1 MMNPEQLKKDLEGL
15 YITIPTLFH
24 DDPQLSINEAGMRQH
39 VRFLREN
46 GICRENAVLLAGGA
60 AGDFSTLTFE
70 ERVRVASIVKDEAG
84 DIPVA
89 MGAQTTST
97 LEVQRIAEQAERV
110 GASFIQISCPFY
122 FNHTEDDFF
131 EHVLAASQASNVG
144 LIIYNTFWTSAE
156 VSFGMVE
163 RLSEIPQVVGLKWA
177 TKRSVAM
184 EFEDVVQTF
193 SQKLTVIDNDLL
205 FPISHMLGARAFEV
219 HLCNHW
225 PEWGVKLLDHLA
237 AGRYREVELDM
248 IREALPYYK
257 LWKRIELNYTVGD
270 GFVDKL
276 CMELIG
282 LPSSRCR
289 PPTRDIRER
298 YREEAREMLKACG
311 TPRVLS

>member
-1 MMNPEQLKKDLEGL
+1 MDYSQLKKDLEGL
-15 YITIPTLFH
+15 YITIPTLFN
-24 DDPQLSINEAGMRQH
+24 DPDMTINEDGIRQH
-39 VRFLREN
+39 ISFLRNN
-46 GICRENAVLLAGGA
+46 GINRQNAVLLAGGA
-60 AGDFSTLTFE
+60 AGDFSTMSFE
-70 ERVRVASIVKDEAG
+70 ERVRVAGIVKQAAG

-97 LEVQRIAEQAERV
+97 MELQRLAQAAEEI
-110 GASFIQISCPFY
+110 GASFIQVSCPFY
-122 FNHTEDDFF
+122 FNHTQDDFY
-131 EHVLAASQASNVG
+131 EHILAVSRSAKIG

-163 RLSEIPQVVGLKWA
+163 RLIEIPQVVGLKWA

-193 SQKLTVIDNDLL
+193 SSKLTVIDNDLL
-205 FPISHMLGARAFEV
+205 FPISHMLGAKAFEV

-225 PEWGVKLLDHLA
+225 PEWGVKLLATLEVGD
-237 AGRYREVELDM
+237 YKQVELDM
-248 IREALPYYK
+248 IKEALPYYR
-257 LWKRIELNYTVGD
+257 LWKKIEQTYTVGD

-289 PPTRDIRER
+289 PPTRDIREQ
-298 YREEAREMLKACG
+298 YREEARQMLIQCG
-311 TPRVLS
+311 TPRVIAA

>member
-1 MMNPEQLKKDLEGL
+1 MDYPQLKKDLEGL
-15 YITIPTLFH
+15 YITIPTLFN
-24 DDPQLSINEAGMRQH
+24 DPDMTINEDGIRQH
-39 VRFLREN
+39 ISFLKNN
-46 GICRENAVLLAGGA
+46 GINRQNAVLLAGGA
-60 AGDFSTLTFE
+60 AGDFSTMSFE
-70 ERVRVASIVKDEAG
+70 ERVRVAGIVKKAAG

-97 LEVQRIAEQAERV
+97 MELQRLAQAAEEI
-110 GASFIQISCPFY
+110 GASFIQVSCPFY
-122 FNHTEDDFF
+122 FNHTQDDFY
-131 EHVLAASQASNVG
+131 EHILAVSRSAKIG

-163 RLSEIPQVVGLKWA
+163 RLIEIPQVVGLKWA

-193 SQKLTVIDNDLL
+193 SSKLTVIDNDLL
-205 FPISHMLGARAFEV
+205 FPISHMLGAKAFEV

-225 PEWGVKLLDHLA
+225 PEWGVKLLATLE
-237 AGRYREVELDM
+237 AGDYKQVELDM
-248 IREALPYYK
+248 IKEALPYYR
-257 LWKRIELNYTVGD
+257 LWKKIEQTYTVGD

-289 PPTRDIRER
+289 PPTRDIREQ
-298 YREEAREMLKACG
+298 YREEARQMLIQCG
-311 TPRVLS
+311 TPRVIAA

>member
-1 MMNPEQLKKDLEGL
+1 MDYSQLKKDLEGL
-15 YITIPTLFH
+15 YITIPTLFN
-24 DDPQLSINEAGMRQH
+24 DPDMTINEDGIQQH
-39 VRFLREN
+39 ISFLRNN
-46 GICRENAVLLAGGA
+46 GINRQNAVLLAGGA
-60 AGDFSTLTFE
+60 AGDFSTMSFE
-70 ERVRVASIVKDEAG
+70 ERVRVAGIVKQAAG

-97 LEVQRIAEQAERV
+97 MELQRLAQAAEEI
-110 GASFIQISCPFY
+110 GASFIQVSCPFY
-122 FNHTEDDFF
+122 FNHTQDDFY
-131 EHVLAASQASNVG
+131 EHILAVSRSAKIG

-163 RLSEIPQVVGLKWA
+163 RLIEIPQVVGLKWA

-193 SQKLTVIDNDLL
+193 SSKLTVIDNDVL
-205 FPISHMLGARAFEV
+205 FPISHMLGAKAFEV

-225 PEWGVKLLDHLA
+225 PEWGVKLLATLE
-237 AGRYREVELDM
+237 AGDYKQVELDM
-248 IREALPYYK
+248 IKEALPYYR
-257 LWKRIELNYTVGD
+257 LWKKIEQTYTVGD

-289 PPTRDIRER
+289 PPTRDIREQ
-298 YREEAREMLKACG
+298 YREEARQMLIQCG
-311 TPRVLS
+311 TPRVIAA

>member
-1 MMNPEQLKKDLEGL
+1 MDYSQLKKDLEGL
-15 YITIPTLFH
+15 YITIPTLFN
-24 DDPQLSINEAGMRQH
+24 DPDMTINEDGIRQH
-39 VRFLREN
+39 ISFLRSN
-46 GICRENAVLLAGGA
+46 GINRQNAVLLAGGA
-60 AGDFSTLTFE
+60 AGDFSTMSFE
-70 ERVRVASIVKDEAG
+70 ERVRVAGIVKQAAG

-97 LEVQRIAEQAERV
+97 MELQRLAQAAEEI
-110 GASFIQISCPFY
+110 GASFIQVSCPFY
-122 FNHTEDDFF
+122 FNHTQDDFY
-131 EHVLAASQASNVG
+131 EHILAVSRSAKIG

-163 RLSEIPQVVGLKWA
+163 RLIEIPQVVGLKWA

-193 SQKLTVIDNDLL
+193 SSKLTVIDNDLL
-205 FPISHMLGARAFEV
+205 FPISHMLGAKAFEV

-225 PEWGVKLLDHLA
+225 PEWGVKLLATLE
-237 AGRYREVELDM
+237 AGDYKQVELDM
-248 IREALPYYK
+248 IKEALPYYR
-257 LWKRIELNYTVGD
+257 LWKKIEQTYTVGD

-289 PPTRDIRER
+289 PPTRDIREQ
-298 YREEAREMLKACG
+298 YREEARQMLIQCG
-311 TPRVLS
+311 TPRVIAA

>member
-1 MMNPEQLKKDLEGL
+1 MDYSQLKKDLEGL
-15 YITIPTLFH
+15 YITIPTLFN
-24 DDPQLSINEAGMRQH
+24 DPDMSINEDGIRQH
-39 VRFLREN
+39 VSFLRSN
-46 GICRENAVLLAGGA
+46 GINRQNAVLLAGGA
-60 AGDFSTLTFE
+60 AGDFSTMSFE
-70 ERVRVASIVKDEAG
+70 ERVRVGGIVKQAAG

-97 LEVQRIAEQAERV
+97 MELQRLAQAAEEI
-110 GASFIQISCPFY
+110 GASFIQVSCPFY
-122 FNHTEDDFF
+122 FNHTQDDFY
-131 EHVLAASQASNVG
+131 EHILAVSRSAKIG

-163 RLSEIPQVVGLKWA
+163 RLIEIPQVVGLKWA

-193 SQKLTVIDNDLL
+193 SSKLTVIDNDLL
-205 FPISHMLGARAFEV
+205 FPISHMLGAKAFEV

-225 PEWGVKLLDHLA
+225 PEWGVKLLATLE
-237 AGRYREVELDM
+237 AGDYKQVELDM
-248 IREALPYYK
+248 IKEALPYYR
-257 LWKRIELNYTVGD
+257 LWKKIEQTYTVGD

-289 PPTRDIRER
+289 PPTRDIREQ
-298 YREEAREMLKACG
+298 YREEARQMLIQCG
-311 TPRVLS
+311 TPRVITA

>member
-1 MMNPEQLKKDLEGL
+1 MDYSQLKKDLEGL
-15 YITIPTLFH
+15 YITIPTLFN
-24 DDPQLSINEAGMRQH
+24 DPEMTINEDGIRQH
-39 VRFLREN
+39 ISFLRNN
-46 GICRENAVLLAGGA
+46 GINRQNAVLLAGGA
-60 AGDFSTLTFE
+60 AGDFSTMSFE
-70 ERVRVASIVKDEAG
+70 ERVRVAGIVKQAAG

-97 LEVQRIAEQAERV
+97 MELQRLAQAAEEI
-110 GASFIQISCPFY
+110 GASFIQVSCPFY
-122 FNHTEDDFF
+122 FNHTQDDFY
-131 EHVLAASQASNVG
+131 EHILAVSRSAKIG

-163 RLSEIPQVVGLKWA
+163 RLIEIPQVVGLKWA

-193 SQKLTVIDNDLL
+193 SSKLTVIDNDLL
-205 FPISHMLGARAFEV
+205 FPISHMLGAKAFEV

-225 PEWGVKLLDHLA
+225 PEWGVKLLATLE
-237 AGRYREVELDM
+237 AGDYKQVELDM
-248 IREALPYYK
+248 IKEALPYYR
-257 LWKRIELNYTVGD
+257 LWKKIEQTYTVGD

-289 PPTRDIRER
+289 PPTRDIREQ
-298 YREEAREMLKACG
+298 YREEARQMLIQCG
-311 TPRVLS
+311 TPRVIAA

>member
-1 MMNPEQLKKDLEGL
+1 MDYSQLKKDLEGL
-15 YITIPTLFH
+15 YITIPTLFN
-24 DDPQLSINEAGMRQH
+24 DPDMTINEDGIRQH
-39 VRFLREN
+39 ISFLRNN
-46 GICRENAVLLAGGA
+46 GINRQNAVLLAGGA
-60 AGDFSTLTFE
+60 AGDFSTMSFE
-70 ERVRVASIVKDEAG
+70 ERVRVAGIVKQAAG

-97 LEVQRIAEQAERV
+97 MELQRLAQAAEEI
-110 GASFIQISCPFY
+110 GASFIQVSCPFY
-122 FNHTEDDFF
+122 FNHTQDDFY
-131 EHVLAASQASNVG
+131 EHILAVSRSAKIG

-163 RLSEIPQVVGLKWA
+163 RLIEIPQVVGLKWA

-193 SQKLTVIDNDLL
+193 SSKLTVIDNDLL
-205 FPISHMLGARAFEV
+205 FPISHMLGAKAFEV

-225 PEWGVKLLDHLA
+225 PEWGVKLLATLE
-237 AGRYREVELDM
+237 AGDYKQVELDM
-248 IREALPYYK
+248 IKEALPYYR
-257 LWKRIELNYTVGD
+257 LWKKIEQTYTVGD

-289 PPTRDIRER
+289 PPTRDIREQ
-298 YREEAREMLKACG
+298 YREEARQMLIQCG
-311 TPRVLS
+311 APRVIAA